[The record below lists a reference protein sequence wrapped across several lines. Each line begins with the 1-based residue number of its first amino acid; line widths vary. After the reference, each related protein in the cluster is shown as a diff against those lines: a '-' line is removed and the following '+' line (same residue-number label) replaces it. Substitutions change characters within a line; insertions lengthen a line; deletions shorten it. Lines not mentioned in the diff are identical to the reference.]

1 MSNKQLAQKPE
12 SATGKSKLAVEQNT
26 DFCRQFAIAG
36 TPEPVTKAALS
47 AAEQVLK
54 AAEAQQSPAHPGL
67 WDIEQLMA
75 HVPVCRRSI
84 HNLRKKGLP
93 TIVLGR
99 RLFWHPPSV
108 EAWLL
113 RQQRG
118 GEQ

>member
-1 MSNKQLAQKPE
+1 MFETKLAPMPDA
-12 SATGKSKLAVEQNT
+12 ATGKSKLAVEQNT
-26 DFCRQFAIAG
+26 HYGPQFAIAG
-36 TPEPVTKAALS
+36 TPKPGTKAALR
-47 AAEQVLK
+47 AAEHLK
-54 AAEAQQSPAHPGL
+54 AAEAQESPANPGL

-75 HVPVCRRSI
+75 HVPICRRSV

-118 GEQ
+118 GE